1 MENKKEKKTKKI
13 ILLDYFEKQRLFRKA
28 QGSSF
33 TAVNYQSAMQSVR
46 RFLKKKA
53 ATFAFADISREWL
66 RSYIMYMR
74 ETDHLSANSANSYL
88 GILHAVY
95 NRAIVE
101 GVIRKPDVDPFLGVS
116 VVVPPTRKR
125 ALPADGICAL
135 IGLDLSKHKG
145 VVQARDLSVFL
156 FFGRGMCFVDVF
168 NLRWTSI
175 ENGSIFYQR
184 SKTKAPMSL
193 HIEPEMQDVIDRY
206 SEKGGEYVFPFLR
219 RNCYHPEKEVSEPS
233 AIRRFNRHL
242 NKLGELL
249 HLTYPLTSYVARHS
263 WASLAENSEMNLS
276 LISQSLGHSSE
287 NTTRIY
293 LKGFSSSELAE
304 ANTKMLDKM
313 IRKKEEERCL
323 ILSKNE
329 TFTLFHAVRA
339 LINNGYDFAN
349 VRINI

>member
-1 MENKKEKKTKKI
+1 MENKKVKKVKKTV
-13 ILLDYFEKQRLFRKA
+13 LLDYFEKQRICRKE
-28 QGSSF
+28 QGRLF
-33 TAVNYQSAMQSVR
+33 TAVNYQSAIQSVR
-46 RFLKKKA
+46 RFLKKETV
-53 ATFAFADISREWL
+53 TFGFEDISREWL
-66 RSYIMYMR
+66 LSYIMYMR

-101 GVIRKPDVDPFLGVS
+101 GIIRKPDVDPFLGVS
-116 VVVPPTRKR
+116 LVVPPTRKR
-125 ALPADGICAL
+125 ALSADGICEL

-145 VVQARDLSVFL
+145 IVQARDLSVFL

-168 NLRWTSI
+168 NLRWTAI
-175 ENGSIFYQR
+175 ENGYIFYQR
-184 SKTKAPMSL
+184 SKTKALMSL
-193 HIEPEMQDVIDRY
+193 QIEPEMQDVIDRY

-219 RNCYHPEKEVSEPS
+219 RNCYHPEKEVAEPS

-249 HLTYPLTSYVARHS
+249 NLTYPLTSYVARHS
-263 WASLAENSEMNLS
+263 WASLAEASEMHIA
-276 LISQSLGHSSE
+276 LISQALGHSSE

-293 LKGFSSSELAE
+293 LKGFSSFELAE

-313 IRKKEEERCL
+313 IRKKEKEGCL

-329 TFTLFHAVRA
+329 TFILLHTTCV
-339 LINNGYDFAN
+339 LINKGYVFAN
-349 VRINI
+349 VRFNI